1 MSAEARAL
9 PARSHGWF
17 RRWFRKVWKVRG
29 GGLYACGFA
38 ISFAIYELGS
48 VVEDFKEIG
57 LLFDGQVIQFFVN
70 FLVDSIKNTIKAFM
84 WPVEIVQ
91 YSPPLGAIA
100 LGAAFVLFPKT
111 LKKPIERWLFA
122 DAPDERPADEDR
134 KDDAPTSSQ

>member
-1 MSAEARAL
+1 M
-9 PARSHGWF
+9 
-17 RRWFRKVWKVRG
+17 RG

-48 VVEDFKEIG
+48 IVEDFKEIG

-70 FLVDSIKNTIKAFM
+70 FIVDSFKNTIKAFM

-91 YSPPLGAIA
+91 MSQPWGAIG

-122 DAPDERPADEDR
+122 DAPDELAADEKDE
-134 KDDAPTSSQ
+134 DDAPRSSQ